1 MNTKLVSI
9 ILVIV
14 MLLSLCAC
22 KNKQEEAKNTTEEVK
37 TEVTAPAETTVA
49 TEPTETL
56 ADIDR
61 DDVVRETEPAVNKG
75 TIITGEDK
83 NQEETADEE
92 DAAQDEDNATTPV
105 ETVPA
110 EEVGISIEEKTEYE
124 KLLEM
129 SGEEQQAFMES
140 FESLEAFFAWLEE
153 AKAEYEA
160 KNPGIEIGTDGI
172 VAIG

>member
-1 MNTKLVSI
+1 MNKKLTSI
-9 ILVIV
+9 LLVLAMI
-14 MLLSLCAC
+14 LSLCAC
-22 KNKQEEAKNTTEEVK
+22 SKEPTENTAETAEPEAA
-37 TEVTAPAETTVA
+37 APVETTVA

-56 ADIDR
+56 PDIDR
-61 DDVVRETEPAVNKG
+61 DDVVRETEPEVNKG

-83 NQEETADEE
+83 EKTSEEE
-92 DAAQDEDNATTPV
+92 DTEQAEENTTPP

-110 EEVGISIEEKTEYE
+110 EEVGNSAEEKTEYE

-140 FESLEAFFAWLEE
+140 FESLDAFFAWLEE
-153 AKAEYEA
+153 AKAEYAA
-160 KNPGIEIGTDGI
+160 KNPGIEIGEGGI

>member
-1 MNTKLVSI
+1 MR
-9 ILVIV
+9 
-14 MLLSLCAC
+14 LL
-22 KNKQEEAKNTTEEVK
+22 
-37 TEVTAPAETTVA
+37 P